1 MNRERGQMYLRPP
14 SEQRGVALK
23 YVTLEPTSYA
33 LHYGCAI
40 CESSKCNGWKC
51 ACTEFRKWA
60 PMYAWIWMHAPS
72 LDVIM
77 GRWPIWGF
85 GIPGM
90 MPIYQWD
97 GNEGCM
103 DDPNQGLWLGC
114 SQSGRLHAMWPTWWW
129 TNVECMRYRHTVV
142 SACAL
147 VERLMMIV
155 SVTRWQW
162 VHASPRWS
170 SWYSFT
176 SC

>member
-1 MNRERGQMYLRPP
+1 MGLMNRERGQMYLRPP

-51 ACTEFRKWA
+51 ACTELRKWA

-97 GNEGCM
+97 GNEGVPQPGMELLHGWPKSGTVAWLFSVWAAACNVTHMVM
-103 DDPNQGLWLGC
+103 D
-114 SQSGRLHAMWPTWWW
+114 
-129 TNVECMRYRHTVV
+129 EC
-142 SACAL
+142 
-147 VERLMMIV
+147 
-155 SVTRWQW
+155 W
-162 VHASPRWS
+162 V
-170 SWYSFT
+170 YEIL
-176 SC
+176 